1 MVCEPDLALLLT
13 GPRNGPYPRVRVKS
27 RNEKTVMVP
36 FIPTTDTSIDVSEP
50 FFTVMLVPDSLFT
63 VGSPA
68 PLCSIRVQMLDDP
81 NRR

>member
-1 MVCEPDLALLLT
+1 MVSELDLALLLT

-27 RNEKTVMVP
+27 RNEKTARVP
-36 FIPTTDTSIDVSEP
+36 FMPSTDTSIDAPEP
-50 FFTVMLVPDSLFT
+50 FLTLKFAPVSLDT

-68 PLCSIRVQMLDDP
+68 PLCSIRVQMLDEP